1 MISLT
6 RRAAAV
12 VAAAFATSV
21 VFASSALAYTS
32 DAGEEA
38 GPGMTV
44 AETVAWFVVAPA
56 LISGV
61 IWFLWSIPKWRRAA
75 APATGDNWN
84 PKPSSD
90 VVSR

>member
-1 MISLT
+1 MSSVI
-6 RRAAAV
+6 RRTSAV
-12 VAAAFATSV
+12 VASSL
-21 VFASSALAYTS
+21 ASSVLLASSVMAYST

-44 AETVAWFVVAPA
+44 METVAWFVIAPA
-56 LISGV
+56 AISGV
-61 IWFLWSIPKWRRAA
+61 IWFLWSIPKWRRSS

-84 PKPSSD
+84 PQPSTD

>member
-1 MISLT
+1 MNSLI
-6 RRAAAV
+6 RRTASVLAAV
-12 VAAAFATSV
+12 LATSV
-21 VFASSALAYTS
+21 VLASSAFAYSS

-56 LISGV
+56 LISGI
-61 IWFLWSIPKWRRAA
+61 IWFLWSIPKWRRSA

-84 PKPSSD
+84 PKPSTD